1 MFHLDNN
8 SGVSA
13 MPPVGA
19 VQSSAPRWYTEGG
32 GGTPAS
38 YPGADWYNIIQAE
51 LLNLLSA
58 YGINPNKSDFNQLQ
72 HAIEE
77 AISQN
82 ATANSALLTA
92 IAALVTSANKMPYF
106 TGTDKVAMTDLTA
119 FARTLLG
126 RSDAAG
132 VLSDLGLQFFK
143 SSPSSVSSAFT
154 SVFSPDENIRIVLAN
169 NRVWGVQDNDGNVIP
184 LPLDRGGL
192 GATSAEEGVKNLG
205 LADSEGRVGR
215 LINVRVITA
224 SGTYTPSAGTKSVV
238 AEIQG
243 GGGAGGGSLGSVPT
257 QASAG
262 TGGNAG
268 AYILHRFTTP
278 PSGITVTI
286 GAGGMGVPGA
296 NGNPGG
302 NTSFGSMTAPGGAGG
317 IYYAPQTPPLFSFN
331 NSSSVT
337 PTGGNLVNKAGQRG
351 DPATVTSPL
360 YGGSGDGGAS
370 LLGGGGDGRGVVAVS
385 SNGNTATGYGAGGGG
400 ATSGGGSGGNA
411 SGGNGAPGVVIVW
424 EYA

>member
-1 MFHLDNN
+1 
-8 SGVSA
+8 
-13 MPPVGA
+13 
-19 VQSSAPRWYTEGG
+19 
-32 GGTPAS
+32 
-38 YPGADWYNIIQAE
+38 
-51 LLNLLSA
+51 
-58 YGINPNKSDFNQLQ
+58 
-72 HAIEE
+72 
-77 AISQN
+77 
-82 ATANSALLTA
+82 
-92 IAALVTSANKMPYF
+92 
-106 TGTDKVAMTDLTA
+106 
-119 FARTLLG
+119 
-126 RSDAAG
+126 
-132 VLSDLGLQFFK
+132 LGLQFFK

-302 NTSFGSMTAPGGAGG
+302 NTSFGSLTAPGGAGG

-360 YGGSGDGGAS
+360 YGGSGDGGES

>member
-106 TGTDKVAMTDLTA
+106 TGKDKVAMTDLTA

-132 VLSDLGLQFFK
+132 VLSDLGLGAGSFPIGMPFF
-143 SSPSSVSSAFT
+143 
-154 SVFSPDENIRIVLAN
+154 
-169 NRVWGVQDNDGNVIP
+169 W
-184 LPLDRGGL
+184 
-192 GATSAEEGVKNLG
+192 
-205 LADSEGRVGR
+205 
-215 LINVRVITA
+215 
-224 SGTYTPSAGTKSVV
+224 PSATLPNLLLPEWSNMVFLK
-238 AEIQG
+238 
-243 GGGAGGGSLGSVPT
+243 
-257 QASAG
+257 
-262 TGGNAG
+262 
-268 AYILHRFTTP
+268 
-278 PSGITVTI
+278 
-286 GAGGMGVPGA
+286 
-296 NGNPGG
+296 
-302 NTSFGSMTAPGGAGG
+302 
-317 IYYAPQTPPLFSFN
+317 FN
-331 NSSSVT
+331 NSSFSAT
-337 PTGGNLVNKAGQRG
+337 TYPKLAKIFPSLVLPDARG
-351 DPATVTSPL
+351 DFPRIW
-360 YGGSGDGGAS
+360 D
-370 LLGGGGDGRGVVAVS
+370 DGRGVDAGRVLMSEQGDAIRNFSGFADLLYGQVAGNRTGPFFNS
-385 SNGNTATGYGAGGGG
+385 SVPPQRYYT
-400 ATSGGGSGGNA
+400 TSGGSGVDSYPNLGFDPSRVVPVA
-411 SGGNGAPGVVIVW
+411 SENRPVNIAFNLLVR
-424 EYA
+424 AA

>member
-106 TGTDKVAMTDLTA
+106 TGKDKVAMTDLTA

-132 VLSDLGLQFFK
+132 VLSDLGLGAGVPAIGIPFFW
-143 SSPSSVSSAFT
+143 PSSAMPNTVMSEWSDMVFLKFNNATFSAAT
-154 SVFSPDENIRIVLAN
+154 YPKLALVYPELKLPEMRGEFL
-169 NRVWGVQDNDGNVIP
+169 RVWD
-184 LPLDRGGL
+184 
-192 GATSAEEGVKNLG
+192 
-205 LADSEGRVGR
+205 
-215 LINVRVITA
+215 
-224 SGTYTPSAGTKSVV
+224 
-238 AEIQG
+238 
-243 GGGAGGGSLGSVPT
+243 
-257 QASAG
+257 
-262 TGGNAG
+262 
-268 AYILHRFTTP
+268 
-278 PSGITVTI
+278 
-286 GAGGMGVPGA
+286 
-296 NGNPGG
+296 
-302 NTSFGSMTAPGGAGG
+302 
-317 IYYAPQTPPLFSFN
+317 
-331 NSSSVT
+331 
-337 PTGGNLVNKAGQRG
+337 
-351 DPATVTSPL
+351 
-360 YGGSGDGGAS
+360 
-370 LLGGGGDGRGVVAVS
+370 DGRGVDSGRTLLSAQGDAIRDIIGETFGV
-385 SNGNTATGYGAGGGG
+385 NYGAWRDQ
-400 ATSGGGSGGNA
+400 TGSGAFENVKMYSNNYITSIEQSGSSTDQQFFSRFKA
-411 SGGNGAPGVVIVW
+411 SKVVPTANDNRPRNIAWNFLVR
-424 EYA
+424 AK